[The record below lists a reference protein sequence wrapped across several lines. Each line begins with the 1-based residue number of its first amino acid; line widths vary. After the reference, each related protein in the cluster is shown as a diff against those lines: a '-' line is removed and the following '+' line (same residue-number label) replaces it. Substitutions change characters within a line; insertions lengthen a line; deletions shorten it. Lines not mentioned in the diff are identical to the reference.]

1 MMAVSGLACMIDV
14 ESGETGWWVQFPG
27 ATGWGEIWCRR
38 CQWFICSFARHWHC
52 HVAWLIGW
60 AVCTQI
66 HPVLSSPTGLLH
78 QMTPVLLILQGNFGG
93 GTHQSCLWHVSLRSC
108 LTPRSLILSQPD
120 MPHAALTIQHAAAMT
135 RFAAKQLTKCALPY
149 GAIGVRSAVYFLSMF
164 LTMFMNNSATVAPRP
179 NWSQHPQN

>member
-1 MMAVSGLACMIDV
+1 MVYLQLCKALALPCCLADWMSSLHPNPSSIIQSHRFAAPNDP
-14 ESGETGWWVQFPG
+14 SPSDTARQLWWRNPPKLPLTCFS
-27 ATGWGEIWCRR
+27 TSL
-38 CQWFICSFARHWHC
+38 FDSSKSKSKS
-52 HVAWLIGW
+52 
-60 AVCTQI
+60 TQ
-66 HPVLSSPTGLLH
+66 
-78 QMTPVLLILQGNFGG
+78 
-93 GTHQSCLWHVSLRSC
+93 
-108 LTPRSLILSQPD
+108 D